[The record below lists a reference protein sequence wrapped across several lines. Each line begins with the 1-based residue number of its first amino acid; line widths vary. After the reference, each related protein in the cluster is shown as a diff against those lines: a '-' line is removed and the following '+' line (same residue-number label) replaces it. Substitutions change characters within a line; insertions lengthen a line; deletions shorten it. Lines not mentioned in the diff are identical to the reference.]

1 MIENNKILEIQ
12 ELIKQLNKYSYE
24 YYTLGNPTVS
34 DTTYDG
40 LYDKLVKLEE
50 ETGIIYSNSPTQ
62 NVGNKVLSFLKK
74 VTHEYPLLS
83 LNKTK
88 KEEDI
93 IKWSNKKDIVGM
105 LKLDG
110 LTLCLTYIDGKLVG
124 AETRGNGKEGEDIIH
139 NAKVFT
145 NIPLTIPTKEKTIVV
160 GEAIIDYPTFEEIN
174 SKLPNDKKYKNPR
187 NLVSGTIRQL
197 DSSICKERKPKFI
210 AYNLLT
216 KNDNTK
222 ISHLEILEQL
232 GFTTVPY
239 IYLNQISLYKEVES
253 CIYLLKNKATLLQYP
268 IDGLVFTYNDIEY
281 CNLLGNT
288 SHHPL
293 HSIAFKFENDIE
305 ITKLID
311 VKWQIGRTG
320 VITPVAIFEPIEL
333 YGTTVSKATIHN
345 LSIFNNLNLAKGD
358 EISITKANEI
368 IPQIIDNLDINN
380 ESVERLNNL
389 ISIPTVCPYCG
400 KPTKIEISNNAQ
412 FLHCSNPNC
421 NDILIQRITHYCSRN
436 AMNITGLSKKTIEK
450 LISLNLLKDIPDL
463 YNLSFH
469 NKIITSQKGFG
480 IKAYTNLIESIEQSK
495 ECKLFNFIYALG
507 IENVGL
513 STSEDICNYFNN
525 DIDKLRKASINELLK
540 IKDIG
545 DVTAESIYNFFNRDK
560 EAIALLNSLLPYIN
574 FIDNK
579 MDNNI
584 EINTSNPLYGKKV
597 YPTGKFTLKKS
608 EIKDI
613 LNSLG
618 AEISNGYSKTLDYLI
633 CGGDTSKSSKVTK
646 AKKDNIPLMNE
657 EEFLSIIKKYT
668 NN

>member
-12 ELIKQLNKYSYE
+12 ELINQLNKYSYE
-24 YYTLGNPTVS
+24 YYTLGNSTVS

-40 LYDKLVKLEE
+40 LYDKLVQLEE

-62 NVGNKVLSFLKK
+62 NVGNKILPFLKK

-93 IKWSNKKDIVGM
+93 IKWSNNKSIVEM

-110 LTLCLTYIDGKLVG
+110 LTLCLTYIDGKLTK
-124 AETRGNGKEGEDIIH
+124 AETRGNGKEGEDILH

-145 NIPLTIPTKEKTIVV
+145 NIPLTIPTKEKTIIV

-174 SKLPNDKKYKNPR
+174 AKLPNDKKYKNPR
-187 NLVSGTIRQL
+187 NLVSGTVRQL

-216 KNDNTK
+216 KSDSTK
-222 ISHLEILEQL
+222 VTHLEILEQL

-239 IYLNQISLYKEVES
+239 ILLNNIFTNKEIDS
-253 CIYLLKNKATLLQYP
+253 CINLLKNRATLLQYP

-281 CNLLGNT
+281 GNSLGNT

-293 HSIAFKFENDIE
+293 HSMAFKFENDIE

-320 VITPVAIFEPIEL
+320 VITPVAIFEPVEL
-333 YGTTVSKATIHN
+333 YGTSVSKATIHN
-345 LSIFNNLNLAKGD
+345 LSIFNSLKLAKGD
-358 EISITKANEI
+358 EISVTKANEI
-368 IPQIIDNLDINN
+368 IPQIVDNFDINN
-380 ESVERLNNL
+380 ESSKRLNNL
-389 ISIPTVCPYCG
+389 ISIPAVCPYCG
-400 KPTKIEISNNAQ
+400 KPTKIEISDNAQ
-412 FLHCSNPNC
+412 FLYCSNPNC
-421 NDILIQRITHYCSRN
+421 NDILIQKITHYCSRN

-450 LISLNLLKDIPDL
+450 FISLNLLKDIPDI
-463 YNLSFH
+463 YNLSSH
-469 NKIITSQKGFG
+469 SKIITSQKGFG
-480 IKAYTNLIESIEQSK
+480 AKAYTNLIQTIEQSK
-495 ECKLFNFIYALG
+495 KCKLSNFIYALG

-525 DIDKLRKASINELLK
+525 DIDKLRKASISELLK

-545 DVTAESIYNFFNRDK
+545 DVTAESIYNFFNKDK
-560 EAIALLNSLLPYIN
+560 EAIALLNSLLSYIT
-574 FIDNK
+574 FIENEIK
-579 MDNNI
+579 NNT
-584 EINTSNPLYGKKV
+584 EVNTSNPLYGKKV

-608 EIKDI
+608 EIKGI

-633 CGGDTSKSSKVTK
+633 CGGDTPKSSKVNK
-646 AKKDNIPLMNE
+646 AMKDGIPLMTE
-657 EEFLSIIKKYT
+657 KEFLSLV
-668 NN
+668 NNK

>member
-12 ELIKQLNKYSYE
+12 ELINQLNKYSYE

-40 LYDKLVKLEE
+40 LYDKLVQLEE

-62 NVGNKVLSFLKK
+62 NVGNKILPFLKK

-93 IKWSNKKDIVGM
+93 IKWSNNKPIVEM

-110 LTLCLTYIDGKLVG
+110 LTLCLTYVDGKLTK
-124 AETRGNGKEGEDIIH
+124 AETRGNGKEGENILH

-145 NIPLTIPTKEKTIVV
+145 NIPLTIPTKEKTIIV

-174 SKLPNDKKYKNPR
+174 AKLPNDKKYKNPR
-187 NLVSGTIRQL
+187 NLVSGTVRQL

-216 KNDNTK
+216 KSDNTK
-222 ISHLEILEQL
+222 VTHLETLEQL

-239 IYLNQISLYKEVES
+239 ILLNNIFTNKEIDS
-253 CIYLLKNKATLLQYP
+253 CINLLKNRATLLQYP

-281 CNLLGNT
+281 GNSLGNT

-293 HSIAFKFENDIE
+293 HSMAFKFENDIE

-320 VITPVAIFEPIEL
+320 VITPVAIFEPVEL
-333 YGTTVSKATIHN
+333 YGTSVSKATIHN
-345 LSIFNNLNLAKGD
+345 LSIFNSLKLAKGD
-358 EISITKANEI
+358 EISVTKANEI
-368 IPQIIDNLDINN
+368 IPQIVDNLDINN
-380 ESVERLNNL
+380 ESPKRLNNL
-389 ISIPTVCPYCG
+389 ISIPAVCLYCG
-400 KPTKIEISNNAQ
+400 KPTKIEISDNAQ
-412 FLHCSNPNC
+412 FLYCSNPNC
-421 NDILIQRITHYCSRN
+421 NDILIQKITHYCSRN

-450 LISLNLLKDIPDL
+450 LISLNLLKDIPDI
-463 YNLSFH
+463 YNLSTYS
-469 NKIITSQKGFG
+469 KIITSQKGFG
-480 IKAYTNLIESIEQSK
+480 AKAYTNLIQSIEQSK
-495 ECKLFNFIYALG
+495 KCKLSNFIYALG

-545 DVTAESIYNFFNRDK
+545 DVTAESIYNFFNRDR
-560 EAIALLNSLLPYIN
+560 EVIALLNSLLSYIT
-574 FIDNK
+574 FIENEIK
-579 MDNNI
+579 NNT
-584 EINTSNPLYGKKV
+584 EVNTSNPLYGKKV

-633 CGGDTSKSSKVTK
+633 CGGDTSKSSKVNK
-646 AKKDNIPLMNE
+646 AMKDGIPLMTE
-657 EEFLSIIKKYT
+657 KEFLSLV
-668 NN
+668 NNK

>member
-74 VTHEYPLLS
+74 VIHEYPLLS

-110 LTLCLTYIDGKLVG
+110 LTLCLTYIDGKLAG
-124 AETRGNGKEGEDIIH
+124 AETRGNGKEGENILH

-174 SKLPNDKKYKNPR
+174 SKLSDDRKYKNPR

-281 CNLLGNT
+281 GNSLGNT

-320 VITPVAIFEPIEL
+320 VITPVAIFEPVEL
-333 YGTTVSKATIHN
+333 YGTTVSKATIYN

-358 EISITKANEI
+358 EISVTKANEI

-400 KPTKIEISNNAQ
+400 KPTRIEISNNAQ

-513 STSEDICNYFNN
+513 STSEDICSYFNN
-525 DIDKLRKASINELLK
+525 NINKLRNATINDLLN

-545 DVTAESIYNFFNRDK
+545 EITAESIYNFFNKD
-560 EAIALLNSLLPYIN
+560 EESIALLNSLLPYIN

-579 MDNNI
+579 RDDNI

-613 LNSLG
+613 LNLLG

-657 EEFLSIIKKYT
+657 EEFLSLIKKYT

>member
-12 ELIKQLNKYSYE
+12 ELINQLNKYSYE
-24 YYTLGNPTVS
+24 YYTLGNSTVS

-40 LYDKLVKLEE
+40 LYDKLVQLEE

-62 NVGNKVLSFLKK
+62 NVGNKILPFLKK

-93 IKWSNKKDIVGM
+93 IKWSNNKPIVEM

-110 LTLCLTYIDGKLVG
+110 LTLCLTYVDGKLTK
-124 AETRGNGKEGEDIIH
+124 AETRGNGKEGENILH

-145 NIPLTIPTKEKTIVV
+145 NIPLTIPTKEKTIIV

-174 SKLPNDKKYKNPR
+174 AKLPNDKKYKNPR
-187 NLVSGTIRQL
+187 NLVSGTVRQL

-216 KNDNTK
+216 KSDSTK
-222 ISHLEILEQL
+222 VTHLEILKQL

-239 IYLNQISLYKEVES
+239 ILLNNIFTNKEIDS
-253 CIYLLKNKATLLQYP
+253 CINLLKNRATLLQYP

-281 CNLLGNT
+281 GNSLGNT

-293 HSIAFKFENDIE
+293 HSMAFKFENDIE

-320 VITPVAIFEPIEL
+320 VITPVAIFEPVEL
-333 YGTTVSKATIHN
+333 YGTSVSKATIHN
-345 LSIFNNLNLAKGD
+345 LSIFNSLKLAKGD
-358 EISITKANEI
+358 EISVTKANEI
-368 IPQIIDNLDINN
+368 IPQIVDNLDINN
-380 ESVERLNNL
+380 ESSKRLNNL
-389 ISIPTVCPYCG
+389 ISIPAVCPYCG
-400 KPTKIEISNNAQ
+400 KPTKIEISDNAQ
-412 FLHCSNPNC
+412 FLYCSNPNC
-421 NDILIQRITHYCSRN
+421 NDILIQKITHYCSRN

-450 LISLNLLKDIPDL
+450 FISLNLLKDIPDI
-463 YNLSFH
+463 YNLSSH
-469 NKIITSQKGFG
+469 SKIITSQKGFG
-480 IKAYTNLIESIEQSK
+480 AKAYTNLIQSIKQSK
-495 ECKLFNFIYALG
+495 KCKLSNFIYALG

-545 DVTAESIYNFFNRDK
+545 DVTAESIYNFFNKDK
-560 EAIALLNSLLPYIN
+560 EAIALLNSLLSYIT
-574 FIDNK
+574 FIENK
-579 MDNNI
+579 IKNNT
-584 EINTSNPLYGKKV
+584 EVNTSNPLYGKKV

-608 EIKDI
+608 EIKGI

-633 CGGDTSKSSKVTK
+633 CGGDTSKSSKVNK
-646 AKKDNIPLMNE
+646 AMKDGIPLMTE
-657 EEFLSIIKKYT
+657 EEFLSLI
-668 NN
+668 NNE

>member
-12 ELIKQLNKYSYE
+12 ELINQLNKYSYE

-40 LYDKLVKLEE
+40 LYDKLVQLEE

-62 NVGNKVLSFLKK
+62 NVGNKILPFLKK

-93 IKWSNKKDIVGM
+93 IKWSNNKSIVEM

-110 LTLCLTYIDGKLVG
+110 LTLCLTYIDGKLTK
-124 AETRGNGKEGEDIIH
+124 AETRGNGKEGEDILH

-145 NIPLTIPTKEKTIVV
+145 NIPLTIPTKEKTIIV

-174 SKLPNDKKYKNPR
+174 AKLPNDKKYKNPR
-187 NLVSGTIRQL
+187 NLVSGTVRQL

-216 KNDNTK
+216 KSDSTK
-222 ISHLEILEQL
+222 VTHLEILEQL

-239 IYLNQISLYKEVES
+239 ILLNNIFTNKEIDS
-253 CIYLLKNKATLLQYP
+253 CINLLKNRATLLQYP

-281 CNLLGNT
+281 GNSLGNT

-293 HSIAFKFENDIE
+293 HSMAFKFENDIE

-320 VITPVAIFEPIEL
+320 VITPVAIFEPVEL
-333 YGTTVSKATIHN
+333 YGTSVSKATIHN
-345 LSIFNNLNLAKGD
+345 LSIFNSLKLAKGD
-358 EISITKANEI
+358 EISVTKANEI
-368 IPQIIDNLDINN
+368 IPQIVDNLDINN
-380 ESVERLNNL
+380 ESSKRLNNL
-389 ISIPTVCPYCG
+389 ISIPAVCPYCG
-400 KPTKIEISNNAQ
+400 KPTKIEISDNAQ
-412 FLHCSNPNC
+412 FLYCTNPNC
-421 NDILIQRITHYCSRN
+421 NDILIQKITHYCSRN

-450 LISLNLLKDIPDL
+450 LISLNLLKDIPDI
-463 YNLSFH
+463 YNLSTYS
-469 NKIITSQKGFG
+469 KIITSQKGFG
-480 IKAYTNLIESIEQSK
+480 VKAYTNLIQTIEQSK
-495 ECKLFNFIYALG
+495 KCKLSNFIYALG

-525 DIDKLRKASINELLK
+525 DIDKLRKASISELLK

-545 DVTAESIYNFFNRDK
+545 DVTAESIYNFFNKDK
-560 EAIALLNSLLPYIN
+560 EAIALLNSLLSYIT
-574 FIDNK
+574 FIENK
-579 MDNNI
+579 IKNNT
-584 EINTSNPLYGKKV
+584 EVNTSNPLYGKKV

-633 CGGDTSKSSKVTK
+633 CGGDTSKSSKVNK
-646 AKKDNIPLMNE
+646 AMKDGIPLMTE
-657 EEFLSIIKKYT
+657 EEFLSLI
-668 NN
+668 NNE

>member
-12 ELIKQLNKYSYE
+12 ELINQLNKYSYE
-24 YYTLGNPTVS
+24 YYTLGNSTVS

-40 LYDKLVKLEE
+40 LYDKLVQLEE

-62 NVGNKVLSFLKK
+62 NVGNKILPFLKK

-93 IKWSNKKDIVGM
+93 IKWSNNKPIVEM

-110 LTLCLTYIDGKLVG
+110 LTLCLTYVDGKLTK
-124 AETRGNGKEGEDIIH
+124 AETRGNGKEGENILH

-145 NIPLTIPTKEKTIVV
+145 NIPLTIPTKEKTIIV

-174 SKLPNDKKYKNPR
+174 AKLPNDKKYKNPR
-187 NLVSGTIRQL
+187 NLVSGTVRQL

-216 KNDNTK
+216 KSDNTK
-222 ISHLEILEQL
+222 VTHLETLEQL

-239 IYLNQISLYKEVES
+239 ILLNNIFTNKEIDS
-253 CIYLLKNKATLLQYP
+253 CINLLKNRATLLQYP

-281 CNLLGNT
+281 GNSLGNT

-293 HSIAFKFENDIE
+293 HSMAFKFENDIE

-320 VITPVAIFEPIEL
+320 VITPVAIFEPVEL
-333 YGTTVSKATIHN
+333 YGTSVSKATIHN
-345 LSIFNNLNLAKGD
+345 LSIFNSLKLAKGD
-358 EISITKANEI
+358 EISVTKANEI
-368 IPQIIDNLDINN
+368 IPQIVDNLDINN
-380 ESVERLNNL
+380 ESSKRLNNL
-389 ISIPTVCPYCG
+389 ISIPAVCPYCG
-400 KPTKIEISNNAQ
+400 KPTKIEISDNAQ
-412 FLHCSNPNC
+412 FLYCSNPNC
-421 NDILIQRITHYCSRN
+421 NDILIQKITHYCSRN

-450 LISLNLLKDIPDL
+450 LISLNLLKDIPDI
-463 YNLSFH
+463 YNLSTYS
-469 NKIITSQKGFG
+469 KIITSQKGFG
-480 IKAYTNLIESIEQSK
+480 AKAYTNLIQSIEQSK
-495 ECKLFNFIYALG
+495 KCKLSNFIYALG

-560 EAIALLNSLLPYIN
+560 EVIALLNSLLSYIT
-574 FIDNK
+574 FIENEIK
-579 MDNNI
+579 NNT
-584 EINTSNPLYGKKV
+584 EVNTSNPLYGKKV

-608 EIKDI
+608 EIKGI

-633 CGGDTSKSSKVTK
+633 CGGDTSKSSKVNK
-646 AKKDNIPLMNE
+646 AMKDGIPLMTE
-657 EEFLSIIKKYT
+657 KEFLSLV
-668 NN
+668 NNK

>member
-1 MIENNKILEIQ
+1 MIEDNKILEIQ

-110 LTLCLTYIDGKLVG
+110 LTLCLTYIDGKLAG
-124 AETRGNGKEGEDIIH
+124 AETRGNGKEGEDILH

-174 SKLPNDKKYKNPR
+174 YKLSNDRKYKNPR

-210 AYNLLT
+210 VYNLLT

-281 CNLLGNT
+281 YD
-288 SHHPL
+288 H
-293 HSIAFKFENDIE
+293 
-305 ITKLID
+305 
-311 VKWQIGRTG
+311 
-320 VITPVAIFEPIEL
+320 
-333 YGTTVSKATIHN
+333 
-345 LSIFNNLNLAKGD
+345 
-358 EISITKANEI
+358 
-368 IPQIIDNLDINN
+368 
-380 ESVERLNNL
+380 
-389 ISIPTVCPYCG
+389 
-400 KPTKIEISNNAQ
+400 
-412 FLHCSNPNC
+412 
-421 NDILIQRITHYCSRN
+421 
-436 AMNITGLSKKTIEK
+436 
-450 LISLNLLKDIPDL
+450 
-463 YNLSFH
+463 
-469 NKIITSQKGFG
+469 
-480 IKAYTNLIESIEQSK
+480 
-495 ECKLFNFIYALG
+495 
-507 IENVGL
+507 
-513 STSEDICNYFNN
+513 
-525 DIDKLRKASINELLK
+525 
-540 IKDIG
+540 
-545 DVTAESIYNFFNRDK
+545 
-560 EAIALLNSLLPYIN
+560 
-574 FIDNK
+574 
-579 MDNNI
+579 
-584 EINTSNPLYGKKV
+584 
-597 YPTGKFTLKKS
+597 
-608 EIKDI
+608 
-613 LNSLG
+613 
-618 AEISNGYSKTLDYLI
+618 
-633 CGGDTSKSSKVTK
+633 
-646 AKKDNIPLMNE
+646 
-657 EEFLSIIKKYT
+657 
-668 NN
+668 

>member
-124 AETRGNGKEGEDIIH
+124 AETRGNGKEGEDILH

-174 SKLPNDKKYKNPR
+174 SKLSNDKKYKNPR

-197 DSSICKERKPKFI
+197 DSSICKKRKPKFI

-281 CNLLGNT
+281 GNSLGNT

-320 VITPVAIFEPIEL
+320 VITPVAIFEPVEL

-358 EISITKANEI
+358 EISVTKANEI

-400 KPTKIEISNNAQ
+400 KPTRIEISNNAQ

-421 NDILIQRITHYCSRN
+421 NDILVQRITHYCSRN

-450 LISLNLLKDIPDL
+450 LISLNLLKDIPNL
-463 YNLSFH
+463 YNLSSY

-480 IKAYTNLIESIEQSK
+480 IKTYNNLIQSIEQSK

-525 DIDKLRKASINELLK
+525 NINKLINATMKDLLN

-545 DVTAESIYNFFNRDK
+545 EITAESIYNFFNKD
-560 EAIALLNSLLPYIN
+560 EESIALLNSLLPYIN

-579 MDNNI
+579 KDDNI

-633 CGGDTSKSSKVTK
+633 CGGDTSKSSKVAK
-646 AKKDNIPLMNE
+646 AEKDNIPLMNE
-657 EEFLSIIKKYT
+657 EEFLSLIKKYT

>member
-1 MIENNKILEIQ
+1 MIKNNKILEIQ

-124 AETRGNGKEGEDIIH
+124 AETRGNGKEGEDILH

-174 SKLPNDKKYKNPR
+174 YKLSDDKKYKNPR

-281 CNLLGNT
+281 GSSLGNT

-320 VITPVAIFEPIEL
+320 VITPVAIFEPVEL

-358 EISITKANEI
+358 EISVTKANEI
-368 IPQIIDNLDINN
+368 IPQIIDNLNINN

-450 LISLNLLKDIPDL
+450 LISLNLLKDIPNL
-463 YNLSFH
+463 YNLSSY

-480 IKAYTNLIESIEQSK
+480 IKTYNNLIQSIEQSK

-525 DIDKLRKASINELLK
+525 NINKLRNATMKDLLN

-545 DVTAESIYNFFNRDK
+545 EITAESIYNFFNKD
-560 EAIALLNSLLPYIN
+560 EESIALLNSLLPYIT
-574 FIDNK
+574 FIENEIK
-579 MDNNI
+579 NNT
-584 EINTSNPLYGKKV
+584 EVNTSNPLYGKKV

-633 CGGDTSKSSKVTK
+633 CGGDTSKSSKVAK
-646 AKKDNIPLMNE
+646 AEKDNIPLMNE
-657 EEFLSIIKKYT
+657 EEFLSLIKKYT

>member
-12 ELIKQLNKYSYE
+12 ELINQLNKYSYE
-24 YYTLGNPTVS
+24 YYTLGNSTVS

-40 LYDKLVKLEE
+40 LYDKLVQLEE

-62 NVGNKVLSFLKK
+62 NVGNKILPFLKK

-93 IKWSNKKDIVGM
+93 IKWSNNKSIVEM

-110 LTLCLTYIDGKLVG
+110 LTLCLTYIDGKLTK
-124 AETRGNGKEGEDIIH
+124 AETRGNGKEGEDILH

-145 NIPLTIPTKEKTIVV
+145 NIPLTIPTKEKTIIV

-174 SKLPNDKKYKNPR
+174 AKLPNDKKYKNPR
-187 NLVSGTIRQL
+187 NLVSGTVRQL

-216 KNDNTK
+216 KSDSTK
-222 ISHLEILEQL
+222 VTHLEILEQL

-239 IYLNQISLYKEVES
+239 ILLNNIFTNKEIDS
-253 CIYLLKNKATLLQYP
+253 CINLLKNRATLLQYP

-281 CNLLGNT
+281 GNSLGNT

-293 HSIAFKFENDIE
+293 HSMAFKFENDIE

-320 VITPVAIFEPIEL
+320 VITPVAIFEPVEL
-333 YGTTVSKATIHN
+333 YGTSVSKATIHN
-345 LSIFNNLNLAKGD
+345 LSIFNSLKLAKGD
-358 EISITKANEI
+358 EISVTKANEI
-368 IPQIIDNLDINN
+368 IPQIVDNFDINN
-380 ESVERLNNL
+380 ESSKRLNNL
-389 ISIPTVCPYCG
+389 ISIPAVCPYCG
-400 KPTKIEISNNAQ
+400 KPTKIEISDNAQ
-412 FLHCSNPNC
+412 FLYCSNPNC
-421 NDILIQRITHYCSRN
+421 NDILIQKITHYCSRN

-450 LISLNLLKDIPDL
+450 FISLNLLKDIPDI
-463 YNLSFH
+463 YNLSSH
-469 NKIITSQKGFG
+469 SKIITSQKGFG
-480 IKAYTNLIESIEQSK
+480 AKAYTNLIQTIEQSK
-495 ECKLFNFIYALG
+495 KCKLSNFIYALG

-525 DIDKLRKASINELLK
+525 DIDKLRKASISELLK

-545 DVTAESIYNFFNRDK
+545 DVTAESIYNFFNKDK
-560 EAIALLNSLLPYIN
+560 EAIALLNSLLSYIT
-574 FIDNK
+574 FIENK
-579 MDNNI
+579 IKNNT
-584 EINTSNPLYGKKV
+584 EVNTSNPLYGKKV

-608 EIKDI
+608 EIKGI

-633 CGGDTSKSSKVTK
+633 CGGDTSKSSKVNK
-646 AKKDNIPLMNE
+646 AMKDGIPLMTE
-657 EEFLSIIKKYT
+657 KEFLSLI
-668 NN
+668 NNK

>member
-12 ELIKQLNKYSYE
+12 ELINQLNKYSYE
-24 YYTLGNPTVS
+24 YYTLGNSTVS
-34 DTTYDG
+34 DATYDG
-40 LYDKLVKLEE
+40 LYDKLMQLEE
-50 ETGIIYSNSPTQ
+50 KTGIIYSNSPTQ
-62 NVGNKVLSFLKK
+62 NVGNKILPFLKK

-88 KEEDI
+88 KEEDL
-93 IKWSNKKDIVGM
+93 IKWSNNKSIVEM

-110 LTLCLTYIDGKLVG
+110 LTLCLTYIDGKLTK
-124 AETRGNGKEGEDIIH
+124 AETRGNGKEGEDILH

-145 NIPLTIPTKEKTIVV
+145 NIPLTIPTKEKTIIV

-174 SKLPNDKKYKNPR
+174 AKLPNDKKYKNPR
-187 NLVSGTIRQL
+187 NLVSGTVRQL

-216 KNDNTK
+216 KNNGTK
-222 ISHLEILEQL
+222 VTHLEILEQL

-239 IYLNQISLYKEVES
+239 ILLNNIFTNKEIDP
-253 CIYLLKNKATLLQYP
+253 CINLLKNRATLLQYP

-281 CNLLGNT
+281 GNSLGNT

-293 HSIAFKFENDIE
+293 HSMAFKFENDIE

-320 VITPVAIFEPIEL
+320 VITPVAIFEPVEL
-333 YGTTVSKATIHN
+333 YGTSVSKATIHN
-345 LSIFNNLNLAKGD
+345 LSIFNSLKLAKGD
-358 EISITKANEI
+358 EISVTKANEI
-368 IPQIIDNLDINN
+368 IPQIVDNLDINN
-380 ESVERLNNL
+380 ESSKRLNNL
-389 ISIPTVCPYCG
+389 ISIPAVCPYCG
-400 KPTKIEISNNAQ
+400 KPTKIEISDNAQ
-412 FLHCSNPNC
+412 FLYCSNPNC
-421 NDILIQRITHYCSRN
+421 NDILIQKITHYCSRN

-450 LISLNLLKDIPDL
+450 LISLNLLKDIPDI
-463 YNLSFH
+463 YNLSTYS
-469 NKIITSQKGFG
+469 KIITSQKGFG
-480 IKAYTNLIESIEQSK
+480 AKAYTNLIQSIEQSK
-495 ECKLFNFIYALG
+495 KCKLSNFIYALG

-525 DIDKLRKASINELLK
+525 NINKLRKATINDLLN

-545 DVTAESIYNFFNRDK
+545 EVTAESIYNFFNKD
-560 EAIALLNSLLPYIN
+560 EESIALLNSLLPYIN

-579 MDNNI
+579 RDDNI

-633 CGGDTSKSSKVTK
+633 CGGDTSKSSKVAK
-646 AKKDNIPLMNE
+646 AEKDNIPLMNE
-657 EEFLSIIKKYT
+657 EEFLSLIKKYT

>member
-12 ELIKQLNKYSYE
+12 ELINQLNKYSYE

-40 LYDKLVKLEE
+40 LYDKLVQLEE

-62 NVGNKVLSFLKK
+62 NVGNKILPFLKK

-93 IKWSNKKDIVGM
+93 SKWSNNKPIVEM

-110 LTLCLTYIDGKLVG
+110 LTLCLTYIDGKLTK
-124 AETRGNGKEGEDIIH
+124 AETRGNGKEGEDILH

-145 NIPLTIPTKEKTIVV
+145 NIPLTIPIKEKTIIV

-174 SKLPNDKKYKNPR
+174 AKLPNDKKYKNPR
-187 NLVSGTIRQL
+187 NLVSGTVRQL

-216 KNDNTK
+216 KSDSTK
-222 ISHLEILEQL
+222 VTHLEILEQL

-239 IYLNQISLYKEVES
+239 ILLNNIFTNKEIDS
-253 CIYLLKNKATLLQYP
+253 CINLLKNRATLLQYP

-281 CNLLGNT
+281 GNSLGNT

-293 HSIAFKFENDIE
+293 HSMAFKFENDIK

-320 VITPVAIFEPIEL
+320 VITPVAIFEPVEL
-333 YGTTVSKATIHN
+333 YGTSVSKATIHN
-345 LSIFNNLNLAKGD
+345 LSIFNSLKLAKGD
-358 EISITKANEI
+358 EISVTKANEI
-368 IPQIIDNLDINN
+368 IPQIVDNLDINN
-380 ESVERLNNL
+380 ESSKRLNNL
-389 ISIPTVCPYCG
+389 ISIPAVCPYCG
-400 KPTKIEISNNAQ
+400 KPTKIEISDNAQ
-412 FLHCSNPNC
+412 FLYCSNPNC
-421 NDILIQRITHYCSRN
+421 NDILIQKITHYCSRN

-450 LISLNLLKDIPDL
+450 LISLNLLKDIPDI
-463 YNLSFH
+463 YNLSTYS
-469 NKIITSQKGFG
+469 KIITSQKGFG
-480 IKAYTNLIESIEQSK
+480 VKAYTNLIQTIEQSK
-495 ECKLFNFIYALG
+495 KCKLSNFIYALG

-545 DVTAESIYNFFNRDK
+545 DVTAEGIYNFFNKDK
-560 EAIALLNSLLPYIN
+560 EAIALLNSLLSYIT
-574 FIDNK
+574 FIENEIK
-579 MDNNI
+579 NNT
-584 EINTSNPLYGKKV
+584 EVNTSNPLYGKKV

-608 EIKDI
+608 EIKGI

-633 CGGDTSKSSKVTK
+633 CGGDTSKSSKVNK
-646 AKKDNIPLMNE
+646 AMKDGIPLMTE
-657 EEFLSIIKKYT
+657 KEFLSLV
-668 NN
+668 NNE